1 MLARNIAVVDDGP
14 AEGRQRKARHH
25 DIDADHD
32 AEEGDQDHR
41 RMAPGEGPPLAL
53 VGHGSVP
60 GRSNWMVSRSPRG
73 SSSSARTAMVKS
85 CRAGPAPGATTNR
98 SEEHTS
104 ELQSL
109 MRISY
114 ACFCMQTKT

>member
-60 GRSNWMVSRSPRG
+60 GRLNWMVSRSPRG
-73 SSSSARTAMVKS
+73 SSSSARTAMGNS
-85 CRAGPAPGATTNR
+85 CRAGPAPGATPNSPALVPLLGLR
-98 SEEHTS
+98 PLRRPSRPLISEE
-104 ELQSL
+104 
-109 MRISY
+109 RP
-114 ACFCMQTKT
+114 